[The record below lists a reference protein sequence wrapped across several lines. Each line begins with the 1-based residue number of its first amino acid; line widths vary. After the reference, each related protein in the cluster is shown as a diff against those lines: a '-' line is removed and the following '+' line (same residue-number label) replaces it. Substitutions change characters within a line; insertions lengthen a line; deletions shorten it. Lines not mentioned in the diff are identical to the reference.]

1 MLGLRQLK
9 DTDGSRKGN
18 RNVVGN
24 FPGGG
29 GCKGVIFLLTFSF
42 SSPLQISI
50 SSMIYLVFFLVHS
63 GCSGERQLCWPF

>member
-1 MLGLRQLK
+1 MFGLRELK
-9 DTDGSRKGN
+9 DTDGSGKGN
-18 RNVVGN
+18 RNVLGN

-42 SSPLQISI
+42 SSPLQILLFHLSCI
-50 SSMIYLVFFLVHS
+50 FLVHS